1 MLEFSMILTNNKP
14 ERVIKHTATAIDNII
29 TNCRLNMDIKST
41 IVKTDLSGHFP
52 IIFIDEFKKD
62 LTPTDDMWK
71 CVHKRDF
78 NENEF
83 SRFKQALLE
92 KSWNNVKNLKQ
103 PNEAYS
109 FDKYFPI

>member
-52 IIFIDEFKKD
+52 IILISEFKED
-62 LTPTDDMWK
+62 LIPTDDM
-71 CVHKRDF
+71 
-78 NENEF
+78 
-83 SRFKQALLE
+83 
-92 KSWNNVKNLKQ
+92 
-103 PNEAYS
+103 
-109 FDKYFPI
+109 